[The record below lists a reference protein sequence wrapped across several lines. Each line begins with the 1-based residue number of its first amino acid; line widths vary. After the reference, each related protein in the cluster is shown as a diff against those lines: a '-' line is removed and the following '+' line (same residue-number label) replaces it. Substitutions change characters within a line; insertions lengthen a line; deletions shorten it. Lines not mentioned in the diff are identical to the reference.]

1 MAISRRSLIHSV
13 GKVGGAA
20 AARHTMAA
28 MGLLA
33 VPEAYA
39 GPPSLPPGKGRRIV
53 IIGAGIAGMVIA
65 LELRKAG
72 YAPLVLEARERP
84 GGRNWSLR
92 AGDSVRETGSVQ
104 RVAWDRAP
112 HMYFNPGPARLPYHH
127 QGLLS
132 YFRELG
138 GPLEVMCNDTRGAL
152 FQDDAVFDGKPRSNR
167 QMINAIRGYVAE
179 LAAKAV
185 DTNAL

>member
-20 AARHTMAA
+20 AVYHTMAA

-39 GPPSLPPGKGRRIV
+39 GPPSPPPGKGRRIV
-53 IIGAGIAGMVIA
+53 IIGAGIAGMVLA

-72 YAPLVLEARERP
+72 YAPLVLEARSRP

-92 AGDSVRETGSVQ
+92 SGDEVRETSSVQ
-104 RVAWDRAP
+104 RVIWDRAP
-112 HMYFNPGPARLPYHH
+112 HMYFNPGP
-127 QGLLS
+127 
-132 YFRELG
+132 
-138 GPLEVMCNDTRGAL
+138 
-152 FQDDAVFDGKPRSNR
+152 
-167 QMINAIRGYVAE
+167 
-179 LAAKAV
+179 
-185 DTNAL
+185 